1 MGKYVGCIREAKN
14 AYKILVRKYER
25 QRFPADI
32 DTIGR
37 IGELV
42 LWEPSCPL
50 RTDGR
55 ADRQRDM
62 ANLIVAFSKF
72 VNAPKERL

>member
-1 MGKYVGCIREAKN
+1 MGKHVACMRETKN

-32 DTIGR
+32 DTFGR
-37 IGELV
+37 IKELV
-42 LWEPSCPL
+42 LWEPSCSL

-55 ADRQRDM
+55 GDRHGE
-62 ANLIVAFSKF
+62 ANSRFSQF
-72 VNAPKERL
+72 CERA